1 MCTICVWAGGGF
13 FEVGRR
19 HANIP
24 EYGSSGIATWFHLTI
39 PSKHGDQRGLLPG
52 DYVLM
57 ESKHRV
63 ADSTTV
69 LDQILSSHSH
79 PALPPSLLPAQRFHG
94 SGTCM
99 EFPR

>member
-1 MCTICVWAGGGF
+1 MPIYLGMEVQALLLGMCLRAIVMSYILTAC
-13 FEVGRR
+13 
-19 HANIP
+19 
-24 EYGSSGIATWFHLTI
+24 YSFHLTI